1 MRYYFRRSGNMVDDC
16 LKSRLGNKMVC
27 KTLVRKCPPVTKKCP
42 LAKPRCSNPVCVDG
56 KWVCKPTTI
65 TTTTTPAAGDDD
77 DEKAK
82 GNNEKEEGNDDE
94 EPEGNNNNDEN
105 ADGNNDEEPEPCGKV
120 SAPTPGGPLA
130 DVYLKAHNKYRCMH
144 GVPCMTWNEEIAKNA
159 QKWADASGGQMKH
172 SDKASRSDV
181 GGFAYLGENLAFGD
195 GVAGAKAV
203 EMWYSE
209 IKDTDGGKVTG
220 FDHKTGHYTQN
231 VWKASIALGCGEKG
245 KLVVCQYG
253 PGGNSGNYAEN
264 VLPPT
269 KSEDACQAE
278 GDNDE
283 APEGN
288 NDEGAEGNNNDEGEG
303 NDNEEA
309 QGNNDEKAKGN
320 NDYYY
325 SKGGDKDEGEG
336 GNDEGEEGNNDEES
350 EGSNN
355 DEGEGNDNEEPSKD
369 EDNDYYYSKGGNS
382 DEGKGKEN
390 EGEARQGQ

>member
-1 MRYYFRRSGNMVDDC
+1 
-16 LKSRLGNKMVC
+16 
-27 KTLVRKCPPVTKKCP
+27 
-42 LAKPRCSNPVCVDG
+42 
-56 KWVCKPTTI
+56 
-65 TTTTTPAAGDDD
+65 
-77 DEKAK
+77 
-82 GNNEKEEGNDDE
+82 
-94 EPEGNNNNDEN
+94 
-105 ADGNNDEEPEPCGKV
+105 
-120 SAPTPGGPLA
+120 
-130 DVYLKAHNKYRCMH
+130 MH

-159 QKWADASGGQMKH
+159 QKWADATGGQMKH

-269 KSEDACQAE
+269 KSEDVCQAE
-278 GDNDE
+278 GGSDE
-283 APEGN
+283 EAEGN
-288 NDEGAEGNNNDEGEG
+288 NDEEAEGNNNDEAEG

-309 QGNNDEKAKGN
+309 EGND
-320 NDYYY
+320 
-325 SKGGDKDEGEG
+325 
-336 GNDEGEEGNNDEES
+336 DEGEEGNNDEEA
-350 EGSNN
+350 EGNN
-355 DEGEGNDNEEPSKD
+355 NEESEGNDD
-369 EDNDYYYSKGGNS
+369 
-382 DEGKGKEN
+382 
-390 EGEARQGQ
+390 

>member
-65 TTTTTPAAGDDD
+65 TTTTTPAAGDDN
-77 DEKAK
+77 DEAE
-82 GNNEKEEGNDDE
+82 GNNNEKEEGNDDE
-94 EPEGNNNNDEN
+94 EPEGNNNNDET
-105 ADGNNDEEPEPCGKV
+105 AEGNNDEEPEPCGKV

-269 KSEDACQAE
+269 KSEDVCQAE
-278 GDNDE
+278 GDSDE
-283 APEGN
+283 E
-288 NDEGAEGNNNDEGEG
+288 AEGNNNDEAEG

-309 QGNNDEKAKGN
+309 EGNDNEGEGNDDEEAEGNNDEKAKGN

-325 SKGGDKDEGEG
+325 SQGNANDLGESKKDEEAEG
-336 GNDEGEEGNNDEES
+336 NNNEESEGNDDEGEEGNNDE
-350 EGSNN
+350 
-355 DEGEGNDNEEPSKD
+355 GE
-369 EDNDYYYSKGGNS
+369 
-382 DEGKGKEN
+382 
-390 EGEARQGQ
+390 

>member
-1 MRYYFRRSGNMVDDC
+1 
-16 LKSRLGNKMVC
+16 
-27 KTLVRKCPPVTKKCP
+27 
-42 LAKPRCSNPVCVDG
+42 
-56 KWVCKPTTI
+56 
-65 TTTTTPAAGDDD
+65 
-77 DEKAK
+77 
-82 GNNEKEEGNDDE
+82 
-94 EPEGNNNNDEN
+94 
-105 ADGNNDEEPEPCGKV
+105 
-120 SAPTPGGPLA
+120 
-130 DVYLKAHNKYRCMH
+130 
-144 GVPCMTWNEEIAKNA
+144 
-159 QKWADASGGQMKH
+159 MKH

-181 GGFAYLGENLAFGD
+181 RGFAYLGENLAFGD

-209 IKDTDGGKVTG
+209 IKDTDGGRVTG

-283 APEGN
+283 GEEGN
-288 NDEGAEGNNNDEGEG
+288 NDEAAEGSNNDEGEG

-336 GNDEGEEGNNDEES
+336 GNDEGEEGNNDEGE
-350 EGSNN
+350 EGNN
-355 DEGEGNDNEEPSKD
+355 DEEAKGNNDEEPEPCGKVSAPTPGGPLADVYLKAHNKYRCMHGVPCMTWNEEIAKNAQKWADATGGQMKHSDKTSRQDVGGFSYLGENLAFGDGVAGAKAVEMWYSEIKD
-369 EDNDYYYSKGGNS
+369 TDGGRVTGFDHKTGHYTQNVWKASIALGCGEKGKLVVCQYGPGGNS
-382 DEGKGKEN
+382 GNYAENVLPPTKSEDACQAEGDSDEP
-390 EGEARQGQ
+390 EGNNDEEAEGNNNDE

>member
-1 MRYYFRRSGNMVDDC
+1 
-16 LKSRLGNKMVC
+16 
-27 KTLVRKCPPVTKKCP
+27 
-42 LAKPRCSNPVCVDG
+42 
-56 KWVCKPTTI
+56 
-65 TTTTTPAAGDDD
+65 
-77 DEKAK
+77 
-82 GNNEKEEGNDDE
+82 
-94 EPEGNNNNDEN
+94 
-105 ADGNNDEEPEPCGKV
+105 
-120 SAPTPGGPLA
+120 
-130 DVYLKAHNKYRCMH
+130 
-144 GVPCMTWNEEIAKNA
+144 MTWNEDIAKNA
-159 QKWADASGGQMKH
+159 QKWADATGGQMKH

-278 GDNDE
+278 GDSDEPEGSNDE
-283 APEGN
+283 A
-288 NDEGAEGNNNDEGEG
+288 AEGNNNDEGEG

-325 SKGGDKDEGEG
+325 SKGGDEDEGEG
-336 GNDEGEEGNNDEES
+336 GNDEGEEGNNDEGE
-350 EGSNN
+350 EGNN
-355 DEGEGNDNEEPSKD
+355 DEEAEGNNDEEPEPCGKVSAPTPGGPLADVYLKAHNKYRCMHGVPCMTWNEEIAKNAQKWADAS
-369 EDNDYYYSKGGNS
+369 GGQMKHS
-382 DEGKGKEN
+382 DK
-390 EGEARQGQ
+390 ASRS